1 MLLQTGAQRPNY
13 SPEVLAAFE
22 SVQLVAEHIKNAD
35 KDREVVEDWKYVAMV
50 FDRFFLYVF
59 TIACVS
65 GACIILLQAPSLYDS
80 RVPLDLN
87 QLQDSVFPVPP
98 TYPPPPPPTVVAS
111 T

>member
-1 MLLQTGAQRPNY
+1 MNNFLPGNSRPNY

-87 QLQDSVFPVPP
+87 QLQGMGKVKLTPQPAAESK
-98 TYPPPPPPTVVAS
+98 
-111 T
+111 